1 MRMLIIGCRMDV
13 RSRRP
18 LSKVALVASGRI
30 RSSPRPA
37 QLGFGL
43 YAPAAYLADPPSDT
57 SQWSS
62 DSLPAPQVITPSAI
76 AAQVR

>member
-1 MRMLIIGCRMDV
+1 MRMLIIGCSMDV

-18 LSKVALVASGRI
+18 LSKVSPLLHQTGCAPCRVQLSSASD
-30 RSSPRPA
+30 
-37 QLGFGL
+37 
-43 YAPAAYLADPPSDT
+43 YAPAAYLADPPGDT

-62 DSLPAPQVITPSAI
+62 DSLPAPQAIKPSAI

>member
-18 LSKVALVASGRI
+18 LSKVALVASDRI
-30 RSSPRPA
+30 RSSRRPA
-37 QLGFGL
+37 QLGFG
-43 YAPAAYLADPPSDT
+43 YAPAAYLADPLGDT

-62 DSLPAPQVITPSAI
+62 DSLPAPQVIKPSAI